1 MYRACIKRVLDVL
14 FAVVLLILL
23 WPLLLLIAL
32 AVRIDSRGPVIFKQ
46 ARLGL
51 NGRVFQIYKFRSMC
65 VDAENMGSGV
75 YGDRN
80 DTRVTRVG
88 KFLRASSMDELPQIW
103 NVLKGDMS
111 FIGPRPPLT
120 YHPWP
125 LDEYTEEQRKM
136 FLVRPGIT
144 GWAQIHGRRRIVWQE
159 RICLSLWYVE
169 NLSLWV
175 DVKIFFVT
183 IVKVLTNADNEEIRP
198 PQISDVEHEANKPKG

>member
-169 NLSLWV
+169 NLSFWV

-183 IVKVLTNADNEEIRP
+183 IVKVLTNADNEEIQT
-198 PQISDVEHEANKPKG
+198 PQISDVEHGANKPKG

>member
-14 FAVVLLILL
+14 FAVVLLVLL